1 VPAKYIVAVQPSS
14 KQRLVLKEK
23 RMSTSFLSAS
33 MVTEAPERSMK
44 PELNRV
50 SFVKR
55 SVSRITLQSCAAAAN
70 TNTWQSEKSKY
81 FLKSNSIMESN

>member
-55 SVSRITLQSCAAAAN
+55 FPELRYNPAQQLQTPIHGKAKKVN
-70 TNTWQSEKSKY
+70 T
-81 FLKSNSIMESN
+81 F